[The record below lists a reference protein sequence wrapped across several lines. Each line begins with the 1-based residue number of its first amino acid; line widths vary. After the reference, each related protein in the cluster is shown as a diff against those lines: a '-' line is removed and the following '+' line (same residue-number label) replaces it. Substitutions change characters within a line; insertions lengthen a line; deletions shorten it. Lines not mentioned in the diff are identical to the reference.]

1 MGRKNDRADDR
12 PAAPRG
18 AASPRDGSKPRASRG
33 DAKVEVRRTAKPG
46 APKSAE
52 QLGPSQRQLRVAE
65 EVRHALS
72 AVFARE
78 TFHDPD
84 LHDLHVTVTEV
95 RASPDLKHMTAFVSG
110 LGRDLT
116 KEQFQ
121 GLRRV
126 SPFLK
131 RQVAQA
137 VRLRFAPDLHFQPDT
152 ALDYAMKI
160 DAVLKRPEVQR
171 DLAAPAKP
179 AEPDGD
185 RDEP

>member
-1 MGRKNDRADDR
+1 MGRKQH
-12 PAAPRG
+12 AAKG
-18 AASPRDGSKPRASRG
+18 G
-33 DAKVEVRRTAKPG
+33 D
-46 APKSAE
+46 

-65 EVRHALS
+65 EVRHALA

-78 TFHDPD
+78 EFRDPD
-84 LHDLHVTVTEV
+84 LQGLHVTVTEV

-116 KEQFQ
+116 KEQFA

-131 RQVAQA
+131 RQVAGA
-137 VRLRFAPDLHFQPDT
+137 VRLKFAPDLHFQPDT
-152 ALDYAMKI
+152 ALDYAMQI

-171 DLAAPAKP
+171 DLGPKPAAAP
-179 AEPDGD
+179 PD
-185 RDEP
+185 EE